1 MRCHNKSGVRKILC
15 FFAVHLTH
23 SAARPVQNRPFSV
36 SDEPNAD
43 MRMRNH
49 TEHRLKSVA
58 VIALYGNQRAEMESI
73 MNKSTSSIDR
83 IQDPAVARETVPGRL
98 FDSKLLSEDAVRIWA
113 AGIDYIVGD
122 EVAYPDENG
131 TRYTCQQAHTA
142 QTGWEPPAVPALWQE
157 KVSGSAEE
165 STDENQIEEV

>member
-1 MRCHNKSGVRKILC
+1 
-15 FFAVHLTH
+15 
-23 SAARPVQNRPFSV
+23 
-36 SDEPNAD
+36 

-98 FDSKLLSEDAVRIWA
+98 FDSKLLSEDAVRRKMRLNPFTHHFFRHR
-113 AGIDYIVGD
+113 D
-122 EVAYPDENG
+122 
-131 TRYTCQQAHTA
+131 RQ
-142 QTGWEPPAVPALWQE
+142 L
-157 KVSGSAEE
+157 
-165 STDENQIEEV
+165 